1 MADAS
6 VRVQTFSPRYAGAFR
21 EINLAWIRALF
32 RVEAH
37 DEETL
42 SDPSALL
49 RAGGQIFLALDA
61 SCAPPAASEAQV
73 NKDDPAVLGVVALLR
88 PSASGDARGFEFA
101 KMGVRESARG
111 KGVGRLLGEAA
122 LAHARAQ
129 GATLVDIL
137 SNRRLGPALALYR
150 SLGFAEQ
157 PLPPNDYERA
167 DIYLRLDLSAAP
179 LPLPLPP
186 PPPLSLQQ
194 QLRGDAATYC
204 ACYCEE
210 NVLRLAAHPLAAP
223 FLTDPAYICLISN
236 PAQQVALLQQH
247 AGAGRRGGLV
257 VWDYHV
263 ILLTRAWVLDL
274 DSTLQPFP
282 APTAAYLEGTCG
294 ACEAFLR
301 GNGGSDGG
309 AAASAAAQLAPRF
322 RLLPLQDYRA
332 AFASDRRHMRG
343 EGGGFV
349 APPPPWPAFQG
360 ERAASAH
367 TLGELLRMEPETAA
381 GAVADESAGAGAEDG
396 ARCSGAL
403 LLGIGELLAALH

>member
-1 MADAS
+1 MAD
-6 VRVQTFSPRYAGAFR
+6 VRIEPFSPRYAGAFR

-37 DEETL
+37 DEEVL

-49 RAGGQIFLALDA
+49 RAGGQIFIALDA
-61 SCAPPAASEAQV
+61 CAPALPAASEAQV
-73 NKDDPAVLGVVALLR
+73 DADDPAVLGVVALLR

-111 KGVGRLLGEAA
+111 KGIGRLLGEAA

-129 GATLVDIL
+129 GASLVDIL

-150 SLGFAEQ
+150 SLGFIEQ

-167 DIYLRLDLSAAP
+167 DIYLTLHPCAALPP
-179 LPLPLPP
+179 LLPP
-186 PPPLSLQQ
+186 PALPLSLQQ
-194 QLRGDAATYC
+194 QLRSDAATYC

-223 FLTDPAYICLISN
+223 FLADPAYVCLISN

-263 ILLTRAWVLDL
+263 ILLTRTWVLDL
-274 DSTLQPFP
+274 DSTLEPFP
-282 APTAAYLEGTCG
+282 TPTAAYLTRTCSMD
-294 ACEAFLR
+294 EELLR
-301 GNGGSDGG
+301 GSGGSDGG
-309 AAASAAAQLAPRF
+309 GAARAAQLAPRF
-322 RLLPLQDYRA
+322 RLLPLQEYRA
-332 AFASDRRHMRG
+332 CFASDRRHMVG
-343 EGGGFV
+343 EDGSFM
-349 APPPPWPAFQG
+349 AQPPPWPVFKG

-367 TLGELLRMEPETAA
+367 TLGELLRMEPGAAA
-381 GAVADESAGAGAEDG
+381 GEGSEDG
-396 ARCSGAL
+396 ARCGGAL
-403 LLGIGELLAALH
+403 LLGVGELLAALH

>member
-1 MADAS
+1 MAD
-6 VRVQTFSPRYAGAFR
+6 VRVQPFSPRYAGAFR

-49 RAGGQIFLALDA
+49 RAGGQIFIALHA
-61 SCAPPAASEAQV
+61 SCAPAPPAASEAQV
-73 NKDDPAVLGVVALLR
+73 DEDDPAVLGVVALLR

-111 KGVGRLLGEAA
+111 RGVGRLLGEAA

-150 SLGFAEQ
+150 SLGFVEQ

-167 DIYLRLDLSAAP
+167 DIFLRLDLCDA
-179 LPLPLPP
+179 PLPP
-186 PPPLSLQQ
+186 PPPPPLLSLQQ

-223 FLTDPAYICLISN
+223 YLTDPA
-236 PAQQVALLQQH
+236 
-247 AGAGRRGGLV
+247 
-257 VWDYHV
+257 
-263 ILLTRAWVLDL
+263 
-274 DSTLQPFP
+274 
-282 APTAAYLEGTCG
+282 
-294 ACEAFLR
+294 
-301 GNGGSDGG
+301 
-309 AAASAAAQLAPRF
+309 
-322 RLLPLQDYRA
+322 
-332 AFASDRRHMRG
+332 
-343 EGGGFV
+343 
-349 APPPPWPAFQG
+349 
-360 ERAASAH
+360 
-367 TLGELLRMEPETAA
+367 
-381 GAVADESAGAGAEDG
+381 
-396 ARCSGAL
+396 
-403 LLGIGELLAALH
+403 